1 VVREVA
7 QGAAAGLVAAMAE
20 EGELASLR
28 MARGCRCFAALEGD
42 AVTAYGWLSSRAEW
56 IGEIRLEITPAAG
69 EAYVWNCLT
78 LPAHRR
84 RGMFRA
90 VLVRISSV
98 LKSEGVTRLWIAS
111 GGTGAET
118 ALPAA
123 GFRPV
128 LLAGESPLG
137 FFRLRLLRA
146 TAIPGADPGL
156 VSAARGVLGGG
167 GRPLPP
173 SALARRP
180 GIRRH

>member
-1 VVREVA
+1 MP
-7 QGAAAGLVAAMAE
+7 GATAGLVAAMGD
-20 EGELASLR
+20 EGELVGLR
-28 MARGCRCFAALEGD
+28 LARGCRCFAVMTGEE
-42 AVTAYGWLSSRAEW
+42 VTAYGWLSSGTEW
-56 IGEIRLEITPAAG
+56 IGEIRLEIKPGAG
-69 EAYVWNCLT
+69 EGYVWNCLT

-98 LKSEGVTRLWIAS
+98 LKEEGAGRLWIAS
-111 GGTGAET
+111 GGTGAEK
-118 ALPAA
+118 ALPDA

-128 LLAGESPLG
+128 LLLGESPLG
-137 FFRLRLLRA
+137 RAPLRLLRVNA
-146 TAIPGADPGL
+146 ARGADPSL
-156 VSAARGVLGGG
+156 VSAGRRVLGVG